1 MTRPVVGIL
10 APGEM
15 GHAVGA
21 MLRGGGVRVLTNLAG
36 RSAASVERA
45 RVAGLE
51 AVADDEALVRGSDL
65 FLSIVPPAE
74 ALPLAR
80 RIAAA
85 ARNTGVKPLYV
96 DCNAISPASAR
107 EIGAILGQ
115 AGLPYVDAGIVGPPP
130 RPQETKTRFYAS
142 GNEAPRFAALGQYGL
157 DIRVL
162 DGGIGAASGLKMCYA
177 ALSKG
182 TWALATQVVVTA
194 AQLKVT
200 EALRAEWALSR
211 KWVIEEVDRLPQ
223 VPSKAYRW
231 VAEMEEIAATFA
243 TAGFSPDMFNAAAEL
258 FQTVADARLTEVR
271 SAEAYAE
278 KLDAALNPAARR
290 PSAAD

>member
-21 MLRGGGVRVLTNLAG
+21 MLRGNGLRVLTNLAG
-36 RSAASVERA
+36 RSPASIERA
-45 RVAGLE
+45 RIAGLE
-51 AVADDEALVRGSDL
+51 AVADDDALVRGIDL

-80 RIAAA
+80 RIAGA
-85 ARNTGVKPLYV
+85 ARAAGVKPLYV

-107 EIGAILGQ
+107 EIGVLLGQ

-130 RPQETKTRFYAS
+130 RPHETKTRLYAS

-162 DGGIGAASGLKMCYA
+162 DGGIGAASGLKMCFA

-182 TWALATQVVVTA
+182 TLALATQVVVTA
-194 AQLKVT
+194 EQLNVA
-200 EALRAEWALSR
+200 EALRAEWALGR
-211 KWVIEEVDRLPQ
+211 KWVLEEVDRLPQ
-223 VPSKAYRW
+223 VAPKAYRW
-231 VAEMEEIAATFA
+231 VAEMEEIGATFA
-243 TAGFSPDMFNAAAEL
+243 GAGFTPDLFNAMAEL
-258 FQTVADARLTEVR
+258 FQTIADAEMTDVR
-271 SAEAYAE
+271 SAQAYAE
-278 KLDAALNPAARR
+278 KLGAALNPAARR